1 MAQTATPAQ
10 TAIAEIKDP
19 AELARLAE
27 LAAARAVEIL
37 GARSGRGNKK

>member
-10 TAIAEIKDP
+10 AAIAEIEDP

-27 LAAARAVEIL
+27 LAAAKAVEIL
-37 GARSGRGNKK
+37 GSRSGGSNKK